1 MPGLVKNHDH
11 AARLNES
18 EFMGKLEAK
27 MAEDDVMVLST
38 WLPCRWLCW

>member
-18 EFMGKLEAK
+18 DFMQKIEEI
-27 MAEDDVMVLST
+27 MAAG
-38 WLPCRWLCW
+38 